1 MTADPWVLY
10 PALFLA
16 AGLGGLVDSIAGG
29 GGLITIPIMLGFGI
43 PPQQTLGTN
52 KFQASFGSFTAA
64 DYYTRHKVVNLRD
77 ALPGIVFTAAGSAAG
92 ALLVQQMS
100 PDFLRRFIPYVLLAI
115 LLYVL
120 LKPDFGLGESA
131 PRMGRMKFYALAGLG
146 FGFYDGFFGP
156 GVGTF
161 WSMAFMLASGFGLL
175 KATGYTKAMNFTSNI
190 VALVM
195 FAIGGNVLFGIGITM
210 AVGQALGARLGSRL
224 VVRRGAKFI
233 RPIFLTVVLATT
245 LKLFYDLYLR

>member
-1 MTADPWVLY
+1 MTADPWILY

-16 AGLGGLVDSIAGG
+16 AGLGGLVDSVAGG

-52 KFQASFGSFTAA
+52 KFQASFGSFTASA
-64 DYYTRHKVVNLRD
+64 YYTRHNVVNLRD
-77 ALPGIVFTAAGSAAG
+77 ALPGILFTAVGSAAG
-92 ALLVQQMS
+92 ALLVQQIS
-100 PDFLRRFIPYVLLAI
+100 PDVLREFIPYVLLVI

-120 LKPDFGLGESA
+120 LKPDIGSAESA
-131 PRMGRMKFYALAGLG
+131 PLMGRVKFYALAGLA

-161 WSMAFMLASGFGLL
+161 WTMAFMLGSGFGLL
-175 KATGYTKAMNFTSNI
+175 KATGYTKAMNFTSNV
-190 VALVM
+190 VALAM
-195 FAIGGNVLFGIGITM
+195 FTIGGNVLFSIGITM
-210 AVGQALGARLGSRL
+210 AVGQALGARIGSRL

-245 LKLFYDLYLR
+245 IKLFYDLYIR